1 MQIQQGDGDIIYGQ
15 PSKASVSDKIEFVQ
29 RDARFAIILAIKGT
43 LRVKPY
49 TELRLEEKTP
59 EDVCGVFDTDKIDQP
74 QISVISQPSIIIQ
87 ARSAWR
93 TSSLKNRTFAFNEFF
108 SFFMNFVYE
117 INLISTFTVPP
128 YSQVLSIPFLK
139 KF

>member
-1 MQIQQGDGDIIYGQ
+1 M
-15 PSKASVSDKIEFVQ
+15 
-29 RDARFAIILAIKGT
+29 AIKGT

-74 QISVISQPSIIIQ
+74 QISVIPQ

-128 YSQVLSIPFLK
+128 YS
-139 KF
+139 